1 MVLCARFL
9 APVTP
14 RAQAPV
20 SQLEHVF
27 MKVITGVVG
36 NDIHV
41 VANRLIDLSL
51 KARGYEVF
59 NLGVNTHLEEFFDA
73 AVETGAEVLMI
84 SSLNGE
90 AEGWGREVRLLKS
103 RYRGLDD
110 LVMMIGGNLVV
121 GSGNTD
127 DIVERYKGYGF
138 DLVCHQVDLNTGLD
152 QLSAFL
158 AERSAP

>member
-1 MVLCARFL
+1 MLLEF
-9 APVTP
+9 
-14 RAQAPV
+14 RA
-20 SQLEHVF
+20 F
-27 MKVITGVVG
+27 KTMKVVTGVVG

-51 KARGYEVF
+51 RARGYEVF

-90 AEGWGREVRLLKS
+90 AEGWGREVKLLKS
-103 RYRGLDD
+103 RYRNLDD

-121 GSGNTD
+121 GSGNTT
-127 DIVERYKGYGF
+127 DIVARYKNYGF

-152 QLSAFL
+152 ML
-158 AERSAP
+158 AELLQSRGIQ

>member
-1 MVLCARFL
+1 
-9 APVTP
+9 
-14 RAQAPV
+14 
-20 SQLEHVF
+20 
-27 MKVITGVVG
+27 MKVVTGVVG

-51 KARGYEVF
+51 QARGYEVF

-90 AEGWGREVRLLKS
+90 AEGWGREVRLLKA
-103 RYRGLDD
+103 RYRNLDD
-110 LVMMIGGNLVV
+110 LIMMIGGNLVV
-121 GSGNTD
+121 GSGNTE
-127 DIVERYKGYGF
+127 DIVARYKNYGF

-152 QLSAFL
+152 MLEAL
-158 AERSAP
+158 LDERSKQ

>member
-1 MVLCARFL
+1 
-9 APVTP
+9 
-14 RAQAPV
+14 
-20 SQLEHVF
+20 
-27 MKVITGVVG
+27 MKVVTGVVG

-51 KARGYEVF
+51 RARGYEVF

-90 AEGWGREVRLLKS
+90 AEGWGREVKLLKS
-103 RYRGLDD
+103 RYRNLDD

-121 GSGNTD
+121 GSGNTA
-127 DIVERYKGYGF
+127 DIVARYKNYGF

-152 QLSAFL
+152 ML
-158 AERSAP
+158 AELLQARGIQ